1 MGTPAS
7 CVDFNH
13 PLYLHPSDTLGT
25 QLVSYQLLGPENFTV
40 WSRTMRIA
48 LLAKNKLGFVYGSC
62 SKASVTVDLH
72 SQWDR
77 CNALVL
83 SWILNTV
90 SKELSAGIVF
100 ASSAASVW
108 TDLNE
113 RFNKVDGSRIFFL
126 HREIASHSQGTA
138 SVSLYFTK
146 MRLLCDEYEA
156 LVTFSS
162 CGCCEHSRQNSEHI
176 VQQRLFQFLMGL
188 NETYSVIRSQIL
200 LMLPL
205 PTVSQA
211 YSMLMQEE
219 AQRLHASGPVASEP
233 TSVFSANAA
242 QKKRFNGICDHCKV
256 KGHKRENCFR
266 LIGYPPDF
274 KFTKKKTVNSGNSVV
289 THVTAADAVDKMAT
303 VDSTHPPQAPVFT
316 QAQYQQILSLLNK
329 ESSVAPAAS
338 LAETSLAGM
347 VLPCEWIL
355 DTGATNHTLS
365 DFRCL
370 ESAVSCASYSSCVRL
385 PTGSSSPIT
394 HTGSCTISPD
404 LKLVDDLSSGKMKGI
419 GREQDGLYIFHPSH
433 TVFSPATGSTL
444 SPKSA
449 LTLGKNSF
457 STTTD
462 SSLLWH
468 SRLGHASISRL
479 NKMPLHP
486 CNFSNSTSIQNCP
499 VCPLAKQNRLPFP
512 LSNTRAETTF
522 SLLHLD
528 LWGPYRVSTHSGHRY
543 FLTIVDD
550 FTRLTWVYLL
560 RLKSDVPVQLKQFF
574 RMIQTQFSAT
584 VKIVRSDNGSEFF
597 NTACTEFFHT
607 MGIIHQSYCSHTPQ
621 QNGVAERK
629 HRHLL
634 EVARSLKFQSNMP
647 SKFWGEC
654 VLAACFIINRL
665 PTLLLSWKSPFEVFY
680 KKLPDLSCLKVF
692 GCLCYATTPRYS
704 DKFSPKAI
712 PSVFMGYS
720 AVQKGYVLFNLH
732 TKTFFVNRDVIFHED
747 IFPFKFPVESP
758 FFFPTSD
765 NTMFLD
771 LDDSVPHLPPPI
783 APLSDS
789 FLIPSGSSPDS
800 PVTSSSITQP
810 LRRTSRLP
818 KRPQWMQ
825 DYVCS
830 NQSSASSLETSPYSI
845 SQVYS
850 SSHLPYH
857 TCCFAANISAVTE
870 PHTYQ
875 EAILDSRWVDAMKQ
889 EIRALEENG
898 TWEVVSLPRGK
909 VPIGCKWVYKV
920 KYQSD
925 GSIERFKARLV
936 GKGYR
941 QRAGLDFQET
951 FSPVAKQVTVRTV
964 ISVAAMNDWPLFQMD
979 VYNAFLQG
987 DLYEEVYMD
996 LPEGFRKQGKHK
1008 MCRLLKSLYGLKQ
1021 ASRQWNLKLTE
1032 ALMHGGYVQSKH
1044 DYSLFTKKQGDKIVV
1059 LLVYVDDLLITG
1071 NDIGMIDE
1079 LKRVLHSSFKMKD
1092 LGELKFFLGIEIA
1105 RSNSGIV
1112 LSQRKYALELI
1123 SDAGFGE
1130 AKPASTPLE
1139 QNKRFTTVEYD
1150 DLVDLRSCNDELMCN
1165 DPNFPMPEKCTGMG
1179 YYIMQDVSTYQ
1190 RLMGRLL
1197 YLTNTR
1203 PDISYAVQHL
1213 SQFMQNPKKS
1223 HYEAAL
1229 RIIRYIKKSPGQGI
1243 FLAAENKAQLVAYC
1257 DSDWATCPMTRRSI
1271 TGFCI
1276 KLGNSLVSWKSK
1288 KQSTVSRSSAEAE
1301 YRSMASTVA
1310 EIVWLH
1316 GLLKEICFDQ
1326 IVPALLFSDSQAALQ
1341 IAANPVFH
1349 ERTKHIE
1356 IDCHFVREKIREGL
1370 VRTQHVRTDEQLADV
1385 MTKALGVQQHEYLVT
1400 KLGVKDLYHP
1410 PT

>member
-1 MGTPAS
+1 MVTPAN

-13 PLYLHPSDTLGT
+13 PLYLHPSDTPST
-25 QLVSYQLLGPENFTV
+25 QLVSYQLLGTENFTV
-40 WSRTMRIA
+40 WSCAMRIA
-48 LLAKNKLGFVYGSC
+48 LLAKNKLGFVDGSC
-62 SKASVTVDLH
+62 SKESVTADLH
-72 SQWDR
+72 LQWDR

-108 TDLNE
+108 IDPHE
-113 RFNKVDGSRIFFL
+113 RFNKIDGSRIFFL
-126 HREIASHSQGTA
+126 HREIASHFQGTT

-146 MRLLCDEYEA
+146 MRLLWDEYDA
-156 LVTFSS
+156 LVAFSS
-162 CGCCEHSRQNSEHI
+162 CGCCEHSRQNADHI

-188 NETYSVIRSQIL
+188 NETYSAVRSQIL
-200 LMLPL
+200 LMIPL
-205 PTVSQA
+205 PTVSQV

-219 AQRLHASGPVASEP
+219 AQRFHVSGPVASEP

-242 QKKRFNGICDHCKV
+242 QKKWFNGICDHCKV
-256 KGHKRENCFR
+256 KGHKRENYFR
-266 LIGYPPDF
+266 LIRYPPDF
-274 KFTKKKTVNSGNSVV
+274 KFTKRKTVNSSNSVV
-289 THVTAADAVDKMAT
+289 TAAETVDKITNA
-303 VDSTHPPQAPVFT
+303 DSSHTPQAPVFT

-329 ESSVAPAAS
+329 ESSVAPTAS

-355 DTGATNHTLS
+355 DTGATNHMLS
-365 DFRCL
+365 DFHCL
-370 ESAVSCASYSSCVRL
+370 ESAVSCASLSSCVRL

-404 LKLVDDLSSGKMKGI
+404 IKLANVLYIPDFRYNLLSISKLTKDLHCFVAFYPHFCIFQDLSSGKMKGI
-419 GREQDGLYIFHPSH
+419 GREQDGLYIFQPSQ
-433 TVFSPATGSTL
+433 TVM

-449 LTLGKNSF
+449 STLGNNLF
-457 STTTD
+457 STTAD

-468 SRLGHASISRL
+468 SRLGHTSISRL
-479 NKMPLHP
+479 NKMPLQP
-486 CNFSNSTSIQNCP
+486 CTFSNSIAIQQCP

-512 LSNTRAETTF
+512 ISTTRAETTF
-522 SLLHLD
+522 SLIHLD

-560 RLKSDVPVQLKQFF
+560 RLKSDVL
-574 RMIQTQFSAT
+574 T
-584 VKIVRSDNGSEFF
+584 
-597 NTACTEFFHT
+597 
-607 MGIIHQSYCSHTPQ
+607 
-621 QNGVAERK
+621 
-629 HRHLL
+629 
-634 EVARSLKFQSNMP
+634 
-647 SKFWGEC
+647 
-654 VLAACFIINRL
+654 
-665 PTLLLSWKSPFEVFY
+665 
-680 KKLPDLSCLKVF
+680 
-692 GCLCYATTPRYS
+692 
-704 DKFSPKAI
+704 
-712 PSVFMGYS
+712 
-720 AVQKGYVLFNLH
+720 
-732 TKTFFVNRDVIFHED
+732 
-747 IFPFKFPVESP
+747 P
-758 FFFPTSD
+758 FFSIYD

-771 LDDSVPHLPPPI
+771 LDDSVPHPPTPVVSLPHS
-783 APLSDS
+783 L
-789 FLIPSGSSPDS
+789 FPDS
-800 PVTSSSITQP
+800 LVIFPSITQP
-810 LRRTSRLP
+810 LRHTSRLP
-818 KRPQWMQ
+818 KQPQWMQ

-830 NQSSASSLETSPYSI
+830 NQSSASSIARSSYSI
-845 SQVYS
+845 S
-850 SSHLPYH
+850 
-857 TCCFAANISAVTE
+857 
-870 PHTYQ
+870 
-875 EAILDSRWVDAMKQ
+875 Q

-898 TWEVVSLPRGK
+898 TWEVVSLPQGK
-909 VPIGCKWVYKV
+909 VPIGCKWVYRV

-936 GKGYR
+936 GNGYR
-941 QRAGLDFQET
+941 QRAGFDFQET

-964 ISVAAMNDWPLFQMD
+964 ISVAAMHDWPLFQMD

-996 LPEGFRKQGKHK
+996 LPEGFRKQGEHK
-1008 MCRLLKSLYGLKQ
+1008 VCRLLKSLYGLKQ

-1032 ALMHGGYVQSKH
+1032 ALLHGGYVQSKH

-1071 NDIGMIDE
+1071 NAIEMIDE

-1092 LGELKFFLGIEIA
+1092 LGKLKFFLGIVIV
-1105 RSNSGIV
+1105 RSNRGII

-1123 SDAGFGE
+1123 ADVGFGE

-1139 QNKRFTTVEYD
+1139 QNKRFTTAEYD
-1150 DLVDLRSCNDELMCN
+1150 DFVVLRGCNDELM
-1165 DPNFPMPEKCTGMG
+1165 
-1179 YYIMQDVSTYQ
+1179 QDVSMYQ

-1213 SQFMQNPKKS
+1213 SQFMQKPKKS

-1229 RIIRYIKKSPGQGI
+1229 RIVRYIKKSPGQGI
-1243 FLAAENKAQLVAYC
+1243 FLSAESKTQLIAYC
-1257 DSDWATCPMTRRSI
+1257 DSDWAACPMTRRSV

-1276 KLGNSLVSWKSK
+1276 KLRDSLVSWKSK
-1288 KQSTVSRSSAEAE
+1288 KQSTVSLSSAEAE
-1301 YRSMASTVA
+1301 YRSIASTVA
-1310 EIVWLH
+1310 EIVWLN
-1316 GLLKEICFDQ
+1316 GLLKDICFDQ
-1326 IVPALLFSDSQAALQ
+1326 IGPTLLFSDCQAALQ
-1341 IAANPVFH
+1341 IAVNPVFH
-1349 ERTKHIE
+1349 KRTKHIE

-1370 VRTQHVRTDEQLADV
+1370 IRTQHVRTNEQLADV

-1410 PT
+1410 ST

>member
-1 MGTPAS
+1 MKLLCTVSLCSSSVCQYSTTIVDEFQHGIRATDGAS
-7 CVDFNH
+7 SPVVVS
-13 PLYLHPSDTLGT
+13 LVYKST

-40 WSRTMRIA
+40 WSRAMRIA
-48 LLAKNKLGFVYGSC
+48 LLAKNKLGFVDGSC

-146 MRLLCDEYEA
+146 MRLLWDEYDA

-188 NETYSVIRSQIL
+188 NETYSAIRSQIL

-219 AQRLHASGPVASEP
+219 AQRLHASGPVASKP

-274 KFTKKKTVNSGNSVV
+274 KFTKRKTVNSGNSVV

-355 DTGATNHTLS
+355 DTGATNHMLS

-404 LKLVDDLSSGKMKGI
+404 LKLADVLYIPDFRYNLLSISKLTKDLHCFVSFYPHFCIFQDLSSGKMKGI

-607 MGIIHQSYCSHTPQ
+607 MGIIHQSSYSHTPQ

-665 PTLLLSWKSPFEVFY
+665 PTPLLSWKSPFEVFY

-825 DYVCS
+825 DYV
-830 NQSSASSLETSPYSI
+830 
-845 SQVYS
+845 YS

-857 TCCFAANISAVTE
+857 TRCFAANISAVTE
-870 PHTYQ
+870 THTYQ

-898 TWEVVSLPRGK
+898 TWEVVSLPQGK

-925 GSIERFKARLV
+925 GSIEQFKARLV

-996 LPEGFRKQGKHK
+996 LPER
-1008 MCRLLKSLYGLKQ
+1008 
-1021 ASRQWNLKLTE
+1021 
-1032 ALMHGGYVQSKH
+1032 KH

-1150 DLVDLRSCNDELMCN
+1150 DLVDLRSCNDELM
-1165 DPNFPMPEKCTGMG
+1165 
-1179 YYIMQDVSTYQ
+1179 QDVSTYQ

-1213 SQFMQNPKKS
+1213 SQFMQNPKKF

-1229 RIIRYIKKSPGQGI
+1229 RIIQYIKKSPGQGI
-1243 FLAAENKAQLVAYC
+1243 FLAADNKAQLIAYC